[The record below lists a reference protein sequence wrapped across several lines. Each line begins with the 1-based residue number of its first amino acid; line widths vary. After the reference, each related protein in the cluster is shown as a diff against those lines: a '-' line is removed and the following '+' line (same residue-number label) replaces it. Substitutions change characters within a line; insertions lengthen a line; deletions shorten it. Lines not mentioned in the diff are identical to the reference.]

1 MRDALIDLLGEA
13 IGKENVITDNRQA
26 QRVIDEV
33 NGRVRPERISNK
45 EVNKRFNE
53 ELQQQIDGTLPK
65 DHTYQLGLAGSVLQS
80 AGVRALPIELRASR
94 LTDKS
99 MQENHPFELS
109 DIKNLPNAI
118 QEPIMV
124 FDSANTAGRKVI
136 LTEIESRGNN
146 FVVVLSAELKG
157 NKLEVNRIRSLY
169 PKDSVQGIVDWIN
182 AGNLLKYA
190 DKNKALEWIGKQ
202 QSNSA
207 DVTNTIKNLDV
218 AAKVLQN
225 FENPTIIEQKN
236 EKNLKEHRLVGGN
249 SGYVGYSMSKRAEQA
264 REEGRYPK
272 TDFKKVYNISD
283 KTLKAL
289 VSAGIIDDNEWHHAS
304 TPIHEYT
311 HLWAEALRKVNP
323 KEWQNIVSL
332 MKKQTHLWDKVKND
346 YPELKTDDEI
356 ADEVLAHYSGE
367 RGKKLLDE
375 EYNKI
380 RDNNKMNIF
389 DKAKMLQ
396 AINNVREALR
406 KFWKGVADLFN
417 IHFTSAEEVA
427 DKVLSDL
434 LEGVNPNE
442 VKSEEEK
449 IIERAKADGTYMKAP
464 NGKKS
469 NLNEKQW
476 VQVRTKAFKKW
487 FGDWE
492 KSFQKKF
499 LLSDNVVDKL
509 KGDEFKSDGVP
520 LTEKVDKYYK
530 EKYNGKVDRDDL
542 GEVILDKRSVK
553 DSIAHGIGKL
563 KASAFAGVPEVIKKG
578 LIIDKQENWKG
589 RNYNSVTIAAPI
601 EIGGEN
607 YVCVAI
613 VIRGKATSKN
623 SFYLHE
629 VLLQKNLLNENFKTD
644 TKADSHQGDVAKL
657 LQNIVTTKESSKI
670 VDENGEPMVVYH
682 SGNSGITAFSRD
694 FDKTGIGRQFWG
706 KGFYFGTIKSKY
718 EWARIYKE
726 KKGKDATEYAV
737 FLNLRNPK
745 KGVLGDKDYSDFDGA
760 ILPPVNA
767 VGGKTEPIYIAKKPN
782 QIKSATDNVG
792 TFDSEDADI
801 RFHKSTERVVEKA
814 TDKALEEVKDPIL
827 KRAYKG
833 ILKESTKDK
842 WASFADDYHA
852 LRVMEDKV
860 IEEMR
865 KRDPKFRLHH
875 SVYEQQIA
883 AKAATQGQIFL
894 FSQQTF
900 KPLLDKV
907 DKIKYQ

>member
-45 EVNKRFNE
+45 EVNKMFNE

-136 LTEIESRGNN
+136 LTEIESKGNN

-289 VSAGIIDDNEWHHAS
+289 VSAGIIDDNEWHHTS

-311 HLWAEALRKVNP
+311 HLWAAALRKVNP
-323 KEWQNIVSL
+323 KEWQNIVGL

-380 RDNNKMNIF
+380 RDNNRLNIF

-434 LEGVNPNE
+434 LEGVNPN
-442 VKSEEEK
+442 
-449 IIERAKADGTYMKAP
+449 
-464 NGKKS
+464 
-469 NLNEKQW
+469 
-476 VQVRTKAFKKW
+476 QV
-487 FGDWE
+487 
-492 KSFQKKF
+492 
-499 LLSDNVVDKL
+499 
-509 KGDEFKSDGVP
+509 
-520 LTEKVDKYYK
+520 
-530 EKYNGKVDRDDL
+530 
-542 GEVILDKRSVK
+542 
-553 DSIAHGIGKL
+553 
-563 KASAFAGVPEVIKKG
+563 
-578 LIIDKQENWKG
+578 
-589 RNYNSVTIAAPI
+589 
-601 EIGGEN
+601 
-607 YVCVAI
+607 
-613 VIRGKATSKN
+613 
-623 SFYLHE
+623 
-629 VLLQKNLLNENFKTD
+629 
-644 TKADSHQGDVAKL
+644 
-657 LQNIVTTKESSKI
+657 
-670 VDENGEPMVVYH
+670 
-682 SGNSGITAFSRD
+682 
-694 FDKTGIGRQFWG
+694 
-706 KGFYFGTIKSKY
+706 
-718 EWARIYKE
+718 
-726 KKGKDATEYAV
+726 
-737 FLNLRNPK
+737 
-745 KGVLGDKDYSDFDGA
+745 
-760 ILPPVNA
+760 
-767 VGGKTEPIYIAKKPN
+767 
-782 QIKSATDNVG
+782 KSATDNVG

-814 TDKALEEVKDPIL
+814 TDEALEEVKDPIL

-833 ILKESTKDK
+833 VLKESTKDK

>member
-136 LTEIESRGNN
+136 LTEIESKGNN

-169 PKDSVQGIVDWIN
+169 SKDSVRGIVDWIN

-207 DVTNTIKNLDV
+207 EVTNTIKNLDV

-396 AINNVREALR
+396 AINNVREALKR
-406 KFWKGVADLFN
+406 FWKGVADFLG

-469 NLNEKQW
+469 NLDEKQW

-682 SGNSGITAFSRD
+682 QTSEQFYTFDIDKARKNSDVQAFFFSSGKEDWRD
-694 FDKTGIGRQFWG
+694 MGENTMTVFLDIKNPTEKPILNGQDNAG
-706 KGFYFGTIKSKY
+706 KIAREELQTQGYDGTI
-718 EWARIYKE
+718 EE
-726 KKGKDATEYAV
+726 EEGMETEYAV
-737 FLNLRNPK
+737 FN
-745 KGVLGDKDYSDFDGA
+745 S
-760 ILPPVNA
+760 
-767 VGGKTEPIYIAKKPN
+767 N

-814 TDKALEEVKDPIL
+814 TDEALEEVKDPIL

-833 ILKESTKDK
+833 VLKESTKDK

-865 KRDPKFRLHH
+865 KRNPKFRLHH

>member
-1 MRDALIDLLGEA
+1 MIDLLGEA

-45 EVNKRFNE
+45 EVNKMFNE

-136 LTEIESRGNN
+136 LTEIESKGNN

-289 VSAGIIDDNEWHHAS
+289 VSAGIIDDNEWHHTS

-311 HLWAEALRKVNP
+311 HLWAAALRKVNP
-323 KEWQNIVSL
+323 KEWQNIVGL

-380 RDNNKMNIF
+380 RDNNRLNIF

-434 LEGVNPNE
+434 LEGVNPN
-442 VKSEEEK
+442 
-449 IIERAKADGTYMKAP
+449 
-464 NGKKS
+464 
-469 NLNEKQW
+469 
-476 VQVRTKAFKKW
+476 QV
-487 FGDWE
+487 
-492 KSFQKKF
+492 
-499 LLSDNVVDKL
+499 
-509 KGDEFKSDGVP
+509 
-520 LTEKVDKYYK
+520 
-530 EKYNGKVDRDDL
+530 
-542 GEVILDKRSVK
+542 
-553 DSIAHGIGKL
+553 
-563 KASAFAGVPEVIKKG
+563 
-578 LIIDKQENWKG
+578 
-589 RNYNSVTIAAPI
+589 
-601 EIGGEN
+601 
-607 YVCVAI
+607 
-613 VIRGKATSKN
+613 
-623 SFYLHE
+623 
-629 VLLQKNLLNENFKTD
+629 
-644 TKADSHQGDVAKL
+644 
-657 LQNIVTTKESSKI
+657 
-670 VDENGEPMVVYH
+670 
-682 SGNSGITAFSRD
+682 
-694 FDKTGIGRQFWG
+694 
-706 KGFYFGTIKSKY
+706 
-718 EWARIYKE
+718 
-726 KKGKDATEYAV
+726 
-737 FLNLRNPK
+737 
-745 KGVLGDKDYSDFDGA
+745 
-760 ILPPVNA
+760 
-767 VGGKTEPIYIAKKPN
+767 
-782 QIKSATDNVG
+782 KSATDNVG

-814 TDKALEEVKDPIL
+814 TDEALEEVKDPIL

-833 ILKESTKDK
+833 VLKESTKDK

>member
-1 MRDALIDLLGEA
+1 
-13 IGKENVITDNRQA
+13 
-26 QRVIDEV
+26 
-33 NGRVRPERISNK
+33 
-45 EVNKRFNE
+45 
-53 ELQQQIDGTLPK
+53 
-65 DHTYQLGLAGSVLQS
+65 
-80 AGVRALPIELRASR
+80 
-94 LTDKS
+94 

-136 LTEIESRGNN
+136 LSEIESNGHN

-218 AAKVLQN
+218 AAKLLQT
-225 FENPTIIEQKN
+225 FKNPTINEEKN
-236 EKNLKEHRLVGGN
+236 EKKLKEHRLVGGN

-289 VSAGIIDDNEWHHAS
+289 VSAGIIDDNEWHHTS

-375 EYNKI
+375 EYDKI

-434 LEGVNPNE
+434 LEGVNPN
-442 VKSEEEK
+442 
-449 IIERAKADGTYMKAP
+449 
-464 NGKKS
+464 
-469 NLNEKQW
+469 
-476 VQVRTKAFKKW
+476 QV
-487 FGDWE
+487 
-492 KSFQKKF
+492 
-499 LLSDNVVDKL
+499 
-509 KGDEFKSDGVP
+509 
-520 LTEKVDKYYK
+520 
-530 EKYNGKVDRDDL
+530 
-542 GEVILDKRSVK
+542 
-553 DSIAHGIGKL
+553 
-563 KASAFAGVPEVIKKG
+563 
-578 LIIDKQENWKG
+578 
-589 RNYNSVTIAAPI
+589 
-601 EIGGEN
+601 
-607 YVCVAI
+607 
-613 VIRGKATSKN
+613 
-623 SFYLHE
+623 
-629 VLLQKNLLNENFKTD
+629 
-644 TKADSHQGDVAKL
+644 
-657 LQNIVTTKESSKI
+657 
-670 VDENGEPMVVYH
+670 
-682 SGNSGITAFSRD
+682 
-694 FDKTGIGRQFWG
+694 
-706 KGFYFGTIKSKY
+706 
-718 EWARIYKE
+718 
-726 KKGKDATEYAV
+726 
-737 FLNLRNPK
+737 
-745 KGVLGDKDYSDFDGA
+745 
-760 ILPPVNA
+760 
-767 VGGKTEPIYIAKKPN
+767 
-782 QIKSATDNVG
+782 KSATDNVG

-814 TDKALEEVKDPIL
+814 TDEALEEVKDPIL

-833 ILKESTKDK
+833 VLKESTKDK

>member
-13 IGKENVITDNRQA
+13 IGKENVITDDEQA
-26 QRVIDEV
+26 QRIIDEY
-33 NGRVRPERISNK
+33 NGRVRPERVI

-136 LTEIESRGNN
+136 LTEIESKGNN

-157 NKLEVNRIRSLY
+157 NKISVNDIRSLY
-169 PKDSVQGIVDWIN
+169 PKDSVQGIIDWIN
-182 AGNLLKYA
+182 AGNLLKYV

-207 DVTNTIKNLDV
+207 EVTNTIKNLDV
-218 AAKVLQN
+218 AAKVLQT
-225 FENPTIIEQKN
+225 FKNPAIIEQKN

-289 VSAGIIDDNEWHHAS
+289 VSAGIIDDNEWHHTS

-323 KEWQNIVSL
+323 KEWQNIVGL
-332 MKKQTHLWDKVKND
+332 MKKQTYLWDKVKND

-367 RGKKLLDE
+367 RGKKLLNE

-406 KFWKGVADLFN
+406 KFWKGVADFLG

-434 LEGVNPNE
+434 LEGVNPKE

-449 IIERAKADGTYMKAP
+449 IIEKAKADGTYMKAP

-469 NLNEKQW
+469 NLSERQW

-492 KSFQKKF
+492 KSARIEKLRKSESITATGNEYKGKYE
-499 LLSDNVVDKL
+499 LNNKSADNYIKENLRGEYTNKDTKETIKITRIGAEKVTRHDIESEIHLKSVALIPEMLEKAIFITEETNEKAKRGFDSYKYYVVGL
-509 KGDEFKSDGVP
+509 KIDGVDYTAKMVVGVKNGQTYYDHA
-520 LTEKVDKYYK
+520 LTEISK
-530 EKYNGKVDRDDL
+530 EK
-542 GEVILDKRSVK
+542 
-553 DSIAHGIGKL
+553 
-563 KASAFAGVPEVIKKG
+563 
-578 LIIDKQENWKG
+578 
-589 RNYNSVTIAAPI
+589 
-601 EIGGEN
+601 
-607 YVCVAI
+607 
-613 VIRGKATSKN
+613 
-623 SFYLHE
+623 
-629 VLLQKNLLNENFKTD
+629 LLNERDRISTSVYQKEQSFD
-644 TKADSHQGDVAKL
+644 TNNVKDKRL
-657 LQNIVTTKESSKI
+657 LSILEENSSKV
-670 VDENGEPMVVYH
+670 VDENGEPKVVYH
-682 SGNSGITAFSRD
+682 QTSEQFYTFDIDKARKNSDVQAFFFSDGKEDWRDMGKNTMAVFLNIRKFTEKPLLNGQDNAGVTAREELQSQGYD
-694 FDKTGIGRQFWG
+694 
-706 KGFYFGTIKSKY
+706 GTI
-718 EWARIYKE
+718 EQE
-726 KKGKDATEYAV
+726 EEMETEYAV
-737 FLNLRNPK
+737 FN
-745 KGVLGDKDYSDFDGA
+745 S
-760 ILPPVNA
+760 
-767 VGGKTEPIYIAKKPN
+767 N

-792 TFDSEDADI
+792 TFDSENADI

>member
-136 LTEIESRGNN
+136 LTEIESKGNN

-225 FENPTIIEQKN
+225 FENPTINEQKN

-289 VSAGIIDDNEWHHAS
+289 VSAGIIDDNEWHHTS

-311 HLWAEALRKVNP
+311 HLWAAALRKVNP
-323 KEWQNIVSL
+323 KEWQNIVGL
-332 MKKQTHLWDKVKND
+332 MKKQTYLWDKVKND

-380 RDNNKMNIF
+380 RDNNRLNIF

-442 VKSEEEK
+442 ELKEQGLLQGQEKEKAREKLLATEPIEVTPNTIQAKDGKSAIKIAEEWA
-449 IIERAKADGTYMKAP
+449 AKE
-464 NGKKS
+464 
-469 NLNEKQW
+469 LNEPFI
-476 VQVRTKAFKKW
+476 A
-487 FGDWE
+487 
-492 KSFQKKF
+492 
-499 LLSDNVVDKL
+499 N
-509 KGDEFKSDGVP
+509 
-520 LTEKVDKYYK
+520 TEV
-530 EKYNGKVDRDDL
+530 
-542 GEVILDKRSVK
+542 GEVDIDKRSIK
-553 DSIAHGIGKL
+553 DSLGHGYGQEKLDAITSLKDGFDKNNATYLGSLKDFKGKPIINYY
-563 KASAFAGVPEVIKKG
+563 FAYPI
-578 LIIDKQENWKG
+578 
-589 RNYNSVTIAAPI
+589 NY
-601 EIGGEN
+601 GGEVE
-607 YVCVAI
+607 YVFCRARKDNNLNRLYV
-613 VIRGKATSKN
+613 
-623 SFYLHE
+623 HE
-629 VLLQKNLLNENFKTD
+629 VFTIKDIQGNSLQTD
-644 TKADSHQGDVAKL
+644 AVAKKDEL
-657 LQNIVTTKESSKI
+657 HGGTSLYKNII
-670 VDENGEPMVVYH
+670 ADILN
-682 SGNSGITAFSRD
+682 
-694 FDKTGIGRQFWG
+694 
-706 KGFYFGTIKSKY
+706 
-718 EWARIYKE
+718 
-726 KKGKDATEYAV
+726 GKDTTNRET
-737 FLNLRNPK
+737 
-745 KGVLGDKDYSDFDGA
+745 DK
-760 ILPPVNA
+760 
-767 VGGKTEPIYIAKKPN
+767 
-782 QIKSATDNVG
+782 IKEQKV
-792 TFDSEDADI
+792 
-801 RFHKSTERVVEKA
+801 TERVVEKA
-814 TDKALEEVKDPIL
+814 TDEALEEVKDPIL

-833 ILKESTKDK
+833 VLKESTKDK

>member
-13 IGKENVITDNRQA
+13 IGKENVITDNEQA
-26 QRVIDEV
+26 QRIIDEY

-136 LTEIESRGNN
+136 LTEIESKGNN
-146 FVVVLSAELKG
+146 FVVVLSAELNG

-169 PKDSVQGIVDWIN
+169 PKDSVRGIVDWIN

-207 DVTNTIKNLDV
+207 EVTNTIKNLDV
-218 AAKVLQN
+218 AAKVLQT
-225 FENPTIIEQKN
+225 FKNPAIIEQKN

-323 KEWQNIVSL
+323 KEWQNIVGL

-442 VKSEEEK
+442 VKS
-449 IIERAKADGTYMKAP
+449 
-464 NGKKS
+464 
-469 NLNEKQW
+469 
-476 VQVRTKAFKKW
+476 
-487 FGDWE
+487 
-492 KSFQKKF
+492 
-499 LLSDNVVDKL
+499 
-509 KGDEFKSDGVP
+509 
-520 LTEKVDKYYK
+520 
-530 EKYNGKVDRDDL
+530 
-542 GEVILDKRSVK
+542 
-553 DSIAHGIGKL
+553 
-563 KASAFAGVPEVIKKG
+563 
-578 LIIDKQENWKG
+578 
-589 RNYNSVTIAAPI
+589 
-601 EIGGEN
+601 
-607 YVCVAI
+607 
-613 VIRGKATSKN
+613 
-623 SFYLHE
+623 
-629 VLLQKNLLNENFKTD
+629 
-644 TKADSHQGDVAKL
+644 
-657 LQNIVTTKESSKI
+657 
-670 VDENGEPMVVYH
+670 
-682 SGNSGITAFSRD
+682 
-694 FDKTGIGRQFWG
+694 
-706 KGFYFGTIKSKY
+706 
-718 EWARIYKE
+718 
-726 KKGKDATEYAV
+726 
-737 FLNLRNPK
+737 
-745 KGVLGDKDYSDFDGA
+745 
-760 ILPPVNA
+760 
-767 VGGKTEPIYIAKKPN
+767 
-782 QIKSATDNVG
+782 ATDNVG
-792 TFDSEDADI
+792 TFDSENADI

-814 TDKALEEVKDPIL
+814 TDKALEI
-827 KRAYKG
+827 
-833 ILKESTKDK
+833 
-842 WASFADDYHA
+842 ASKH
-852 LRVMEDKV
+852 
-860 IEEMR
+860 I
-865 KRDPKFRLHH
+865 
-875 SVYEQQIA
+875 
-883 AKAATQGQIFL
+883 
-894 FSQQTF
+894 
-900 KPLLDKV
+900 
-907 DKIKYQ
+907 

>member
-53 ELQQQIDGTLPK
+53 ELDEFKDKQLKGGILHLGEPNGLLIACGLNASEITLTAKTLKEHLDKHGISIEEIK
-65 DHTYQLGLAGSVLQS
+65 D
-80 AGVRALPIELRASR
+80 
-94 LTDKS
+94 
-99 MQENHPFELS
+99 
-109 DIKNLPNAI
+109 LPNAI
-118 QEPIMV
+118 NNPMMV
-124 FDSANTAGRKVI
+124 YEWGTKAKSTIIITNITR
-136 LTEIESRGNN
+136 ESGDKIT
-146 FVVVLSAELKG
+146 VAV
-157 NKLEVNRIRSLY
+157 KLERN
-169 PKDSVQGIVDWIN
+169 GEEMTIN
-182 AGNLLKYA
+182 EIASIHGKEGQRFISDMISEGEHNIDNSLKYVQENRKEVLDWLGLDA
-190 DKNKALEWIGKQ
+190 PKA
-202 QSNSA
+202 SA
-207 DVTNTIKNLDV
+207 SLTNEELHI
-218 AAKVLQN
+218 AKVLQT
-225 FENPTIIEQKN
+225 FENPAIIEQKN

-249 SGYVGYSMSKRAEQA
+249 RGYVGYSMSKRAAQA

-289 VSAGIIDDNEWHHAS
+289 VLAGIIDDNEWHHTS

-323 KEWQNIVSL
+323 KEWQNIVGL

-380 RDNNKMNIF
+380 RGNNKMNIF

-406 KFWKGVADLFN
+406 KFWKGVADLLG

-442 VKSEEEK
+442 VKS
-449 IIERAKADGTYMKAP
+449 
-464 NGKKS
+464 
-469 NLNEKQW
+469 
-476 VQVRTKAFKKW
+476 
-487 FGDWE
+487 
-492 KSFQKKF
+492 
-499 LLSDNVVDKL
+499 
-509 KGDEFKSDGVP
+509 
-520 LTEKVDKYYK
+520 
-530 EKYNGKVDRDDL
+530 
-542 GEVILDKRSVK
+542 
-553 DSIAHGIGKL
+553 
-563 KASAFAGVPEVIKKG
+563 
-578 LIIDKQENWKG
+578 
-589 RNYNSVTIAAPI
+589 
-601 EIGGEN
+601 
-607 YVCVAI
+607 
-613 VIRGKATSKN
+613 
-623 SFYLHE
+623 
-629 VLLQKNLLNENFKTD
+629 
-644 TKADSHQGDVAKL
+644 
-657 LQNIVTTKESSKI
+657 
-670 VDENGEPMVVYH
+670 
-682 SGNSGITAFSRD
+682 
-694 FDKTGIGRQFWG
+694 
-706 KGFYFGTIKSKY
+706 
-718 EWARIYKE
+718 
-726 KKGKDATEYAV
+726 
-737 FLNLRNPK
+737 
-745 KGVLGDKDYSDFDGA
+745 
-760 ILPPVNA
+760 
-767 VGGKTEPIYIAKKPN
+767 
-782 QIKSATDNVG
+782 ATDNVG
-792 TFDSEDADI
+792 TFDSENADI

>member
-13 IGKENVITDNRQA
+13 IGKENVITDNEQA
-26 QRVIDEV
+26 QRVIDEQ
-33 NGRVRPERISNK
+33 NGIVRPERVA
-45 EVNKRFNE
+45 EVNKMFNE
-53 ELQQQIDGTLPK
+53 ELDEFKDKQLKGGILHLGEPNALLRSSGLKASEITLTAKTLKEHLDKHGISIEEIK
-65 DHTYQLGLAGSVLQS
+65 D
-80 AGVRALPIELRASR
+80 
-94 LTDKS
+94 
-99 MQENHPFELS
+99 
-109 DIKNLPNAI
+109 LPNAI
-118 QEPIMV
+118 NNPMMV
-124 FDSANTAGRKVI
+124 YEWGTKAKSTIIITNITR
-136 LTEIESRGNN
+136 ESGDKIT
-146 FVVVLSAELKG
+146 VAV
-157 NKLEVNRIRSLY
+157 KLERNGEEMTINEIASIHGKEGQRFIS
-169 PKDSVQGIVDWIN
+169 DMIN
-182 AGNLLKYA
+182 AKEGGIEKALKYIQKDRKEVLDWLGLDA
-190 DKNKALEWIGKQ
+190 PKA
-202 QSNSA
+202 SA
-207 DVTNTIKNLDV
+207 SLTNEELHI
-218 AAKVLQN
+218 AKVLQT
-225 FENPTIIEQKN
+225 FKNPAIIEQKN

-289 VSAGIIDDNEWHHAS
+289 VSAGIIDDNEWHHTSKYGNKTTFYGWSEEKFATIYRLFKKEIDAIVKENQPQPNPYKYTEWNEFSEEFQALPYNVKKDKGSKELQDFLKTHPEDKAKYEKNEKYNQWQAQAPSPIETTRIVSEKLNKFFDEKDVKFFKTKDGEAYGFTVGGKVYVDERIADAS

-367 RGKKLLDE
+367 RGKKLLEE
-375 EYNKI
+375 EYKKI
-380 RDNNKMNIF
+380 RGNNKLNIF

-406 KFWKGVADLFN
+406 KFWKGVADFLG

-442 VKSEEEK
+442 VIKEQGLLQGEEK
-449 IIERAKADGTYMKAP
+449 EKAREKLLATEPIEVTPNTIQTKDG
-464 NGKKS
+464 KS
-469 NLNEKQW
+469 ASRVAMEW
-476 VQVRTKAFKKW
+476 V
-487 FGDWE
+487 
-492 KSFQKKF
+492 
-499 LLSDNVVDKL
+499 
-509 KGDEFKSDGVP
+509 DENQPEPIVAM
-520 LTEKVDKYYK
+520 TEV
-530 EKYNGKVDRDDL
+530 
-542 GEVILDKRSVK
+542 GEVTIDKRSIK
-553 DSIAHGIGKL
+553 DSLGHGFGQKKL
-563 KASAFAGVPEVIKKG
+563 DAITSLGQAF
-578 LIIDKQENWKG
+578 
-589 RNYNSVTIAAPI
+589 
-601 EIGGEN
+601 
-607 YVCVAI
+607 
-613 VIRGKATSKN
+613 
-623 SFYLHE
+623 
-629 VLLQKNLLNENFKTD
+629 
-644 TKADSHQGDVAKL
+644 
-657 LQNIVTTKESSKI
+657 
-670 VDENGEPMVVYH
+670 
-682 SGNSGITAFSRD
+682 
-694 FDKTGIGRQFWG
+694 
-706 KGFYFGTIKSKY
+706 
-718 EWARIYKE
+718 KE
-726 KKGKDATEYAV
+726 KKATYIGAMRDMDGKNQMNYYFAYPITYNGEENFVFCRATKDESKNRLYVHEV
-737 FLNLRNPK
+737 FTLDEIQGNSLQP
-745 KGVLGDKDYSDFDGA
+745 SMS
-760 ILPPVNA
+760 
-767 VGGKTEPIYIAKKPN
+767 KT
-782 QIKSATDNVG
+782 QSRG
-792 TFDSEDADI
+792 TSLYKNIIADI
-801 RFHKSTERVVEKA
+801 LNAKVQQNSETTKLKLQKVTERVVEKA

>member
-13 IGKENVITDNRQA
+13 IGKENVITDDEQA
-26 QRVIDEV
+26 QRIIDEY

-289 VSAGIIDDNEWHHAS
+289 VSAGIIDDNEWHHTS

-311 HLWAEALRKVNP
+311 HLWAAALRKVNP
-323 KEWQNIVSL
+323 KEWQNIVGL
-332 MKKQTHLWDKVKND
+332 MKKQTYLWDKVKND

-380 RDNNKMNIF
+380 RGNNKMNIF

-469 NLNEKQW
+469 NLDEKQW

-492 KSFQKKF
+492 LAKLIKQARNAWNNKESKDKYIFSPSK
-499 LLSDNVVDKL
+499 KL
-509 KGDEFKSDGVP
+509 KDRFKELLGQEINAVIITDDAIRHIKKHHSENEELRGQVNLTPEDIATIPFVMNNWDVMELDPENNDKMGNRAILIKKRINGISAVGTIEKGKEKEFIVTSWKYIKSDV
-520 LTEKVDKYYK
+520 LDVSK
-530 EKYNGKVDRDDL
+530 ETPEPNVRN
-542 GEVILDKRSVK
+542 
-553 DSIAHGIGKL
+553 DSDIAKIQK
-563 KASAFAGVPEVIKKG
+563 EIEIIKKSE
-578 LIIDKQENWKG
+578 EN
-589 RNYNSVTIAAPI
+589 
-601 EIGGEN
+601 
-607 YVCVAI
+607 
-613 VIRGKATSKN
+613 
-623 SFYLHE
+623 
-629 VLLQKNLLNENFKTD
+629 
-644 TKADSHQGDVAKL
+644 
-657 LQNIVTTKESSKI
+657 SSKV
-670 VDENGEPMVVYH
+670 VDENGEPKVVYH
-682 SGNSGITAFSRD
+682 QTSEQFYTFDIDKARKNSDVQAFFFSDGKEDWRDMGKNTMAVFLNIRKITEKPLLNGQDNAGVTAREELQSQGYD
-694 FDKTGIGRQFWG
+694 
-706 KGFYFGTIKSKY
+706 GTI
-718 EWARIYKE
+718 EQE
-726 KKGKDATEYAV
+726 EEMETEYAV
-737 FLNLRNPK
+737 FN
-745 KGVLGDKDYSDFDGA
+745 S
-760 ILPPVNA
+760 
-767 VGGKTEPIYIAKKPN
+767 N

-792 TFDSEDADI
+792 TFDSENADI

>member
-45 EVNKRFNE
+45 EVNKMFNE

-136 LTEIESRGNN
+136 LTEIESKGNN

-289 VSAGIIDDNEWHHAS
+289 VSAGIIDDNEWHHTS

-311 HLWAEALRKVNP
+311 HLWAAALRKVNP
-323 KEWQNIVSL
+323 KEWQNIVGL

-434 LEGVNPNE
+434 LEGVNPN
-442 VKSEEEK
+442 
-449 IIERAKADGTYMKAP
+449 
-464 NGKKS
+464 
-469 NLNEKQW
+469 
-476 VQVRTKAFKKW
+476 QV
-487 FGDWE
+487 
-492 KSFQKKF
+492 
-499 LLSDNVVDKL
+499 
-509 KGDEFKSDGVP
+509 
-520 LTEKVDKYYK
+520 
-530 EKYNGKVDRDDL
+530 
-542 GEVILDKRSVK
+542 
-553 DSIAHGIGKL
+553 
-563 KASAFAGVPEVIKKG
+563 
-578 LIIDKQENWKG
+578 
-589 RNYNSVTIAAPI
+589 
-601 EIGGEN
+601 
-607 YVCVAI
+607 
-613 VIRGKATSKN
+613 
-623 SFYLHE
+623 
-629 VLLQKNLLNENFKTD
+629 
-644 TKADSHQGDVAKL
+644 
-657 LQNIVTTKESSKI
+657 
-670 VDENGEPMVVYH
+670 
-682 SGNSGITAFSRD
+682 
-694 FDKTGIGRQFWG
+694 
-706 KGFYFGTIKSKY
+706 
-718 EWARIYKE
+718 
-726 KKGKDATEYAV
+726 
-737 FLNLRNPK
+737 
-745 KGVLGDKDYSDFDGA
+745 
-760 ILPPVNA
+760 
-767 VGGKTEPIYIAKKPN
+767 
-782 QIKSATDNVG
+782 KSATDNVG

-814 TDKALEEVKDPIL
+814 TDEALEEVKDPIL

-833 ILKESTKDK
+833 VLKESTKDK

>member
-1 MRDALIDLLGEA
+1 MIDLLGEA

-45 EVNKRFNE
+45 EVNKMFNE

-136 LTEIESRGNN
+136 LTEIESKGNN

-289 VSAGIIDDNEWHHAS
+289 VSAGIIDDNEWHHTS

-311 HLWAEALRKVNP
+311 HLWAAALRKVNP
-323 KEWQNIVSL
+323 KEWQNIVGL

-434 LEGVNPNE
+434 LEGVNPN
-442 VKSEEEK
+442 
-449 IIERAKADGTYMKAP
+449 
-464 NGKKS
+464 
-469 NLNEKQW
+469 
-476 VQVRTKAFKKW
+476 QV
-487 FGDWE
+487 
-492 KSFQKKF
+492 
-499 LLSDNVVDKL
+499 
-509 KGDEFKSDGVP
+509 
-520 LTEKVDKYYK
+520 
-530 EKYNGKVDRDDL
+530 
-542 GEVILDKRSVK
+542 
-553 DSIAHGIGKL
+553 
-563 KASAFAGVPEVIKKG
+563 
-578 LIIDKQENWKG
+578 
-589 RNYNSVTIAAPI
+589 
-601 EIGGEN
+601 
-607 YVCVAI
+607 
-613 VIRGKATSKN
+613 
-623 SFYLHE
+623 
-629 VLLQKNLLNENFKTD
+629 
-644 TKADSHQGDVAKL
+644 
-657 LQNIVTTKESSKI
+657 
-670 VDENGEPMVVYH
+670 
-682 SGNSGITAFSRD
+682 
-694 FDKTGIGRQFWG
+694 
-706 KGFYFGTIKSKY
+706 
-718 EWARIYKE
+718 
-726 KKGKDATEYAV
+726 
-737 FLNLRNPK
+737 
-745 KGVLGDKDYSDFDGA
+745 
-760 ILPPVNA
+760 
-767 VGGKTEPIYIAKKPN
+767 
-782 QIKSATDNVG
+782 KSATDNVG

-814 TDKALEEVKDPIL
+814 TDEALEEVKDPIL

-833 ILKESTKDK
+833 VLKESTKDK